1 MLLKDRDNGLS
12 HTPSLRNL
20 HYLGDLVWKIHLK
33 YVPLV
38 CLQHIQVLFGREGGE
53 EGGREGGGREGGE
66 EGGREGGGRE
76 GGEEGGREGG
86 RDGKI
91 VIKE

>member
-1 MLLKDRDNGLS
+1 MLLEDRDNGLS

-53 EGGREGGGREGGE
+53 EGGREGRREGG
-66 EGGREGGGRE
+66 RGGGRE

-86 RDGKI
+86 MGK
-91 VIKE
+91 